1 MDALQAIRH
10 RRAVRRYTDQ
20 EVSEDDLAAVLRLA
34 LLAPTG
40 HGAQSWGLI
49 VVREPERP
57 HVLAKP
63 PGWKP
68 VMPG

>member
-20 EVSEDDLAAVLRLA
+20 EVSEDDLATVLRLA

-40 HGAQSWGLI
+40 HGAQS
-49 VVREPERP
+49 
-57 HVLAKP
+57 
-63 PGWKP
+63 
-68 VMPG
+68 